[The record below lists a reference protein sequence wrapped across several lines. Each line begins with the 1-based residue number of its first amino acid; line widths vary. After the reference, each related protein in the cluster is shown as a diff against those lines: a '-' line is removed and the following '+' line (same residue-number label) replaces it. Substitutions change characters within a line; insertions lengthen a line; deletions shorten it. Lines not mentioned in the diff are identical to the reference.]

1 MAIQNPISDLARSV
15 QHNPDETW
23 PESVQL
29 AVRWVDKN
37 GKPLT
42 RIEDISADQF
52 FGRGGFGA
60 PLTGE
65 HLIMA
70 IERMRRAGPPIPP
83 KAKRKAK
90 PCAPSSR

>member
-1 MAIQNPISDLARSV
+1 MAIQNPISDLARSK

-29 AVRWVDKN
+29 AVMWRDKN
-37 GKPLT
+37 GNPLT

-70 IERMRRAGPPIPP
+70 IERMRRAGPPVPIKP
-83 KAKRKAK
+83 KRKVTK
-90 PCAPSSR
+90 